1 MTTDLPTISIVTPS
15 FNQGYFIG
23 KTVRSVLL
31 QRYPNLEYVLM
42 DGGST
47 DNTLEVLEPYKSHFA
62 HFQSQRDGGQSEA
75 IRDGFRH
82 TSGEIMGWLN
92 SDDVLAPD
100 ALNFVGA
107 FFRDNPDVDM
117 VYSNRV
123 IINEHDTCIGYW
135 ILPGH
140 SDYLMTHWDL
150 IPQETCFWRRSLYER
165 AGEVDASY
173 RFAVDYD
180 LFTRFMLNGRAR
192 RVKRFLGAFR
202 MHSWSK
208 THRELESIGMGEIQR
223 VHRQYNLKFGK
234 LAVVRGPF
242 FSRST
247 QLKAAWYVRRRG
259 VMPGAL
265 PERGWDYDTLWGG
278 LLTRGELP
286 PGPEALVEA
295 KPTGTRK
302 KKSDQDAETAAEVS

>member
-1 MTTDLPTISIVTPS
+1 MDTDLPTISIVTPS

-23 KTVRSVLL
+23 QTVRSVLL
-31 QRYPNLEYVLM
+31 QRYPGLEYVVM

-47 DNTLEVLEPYKSHFA
+47 DSTLDVLESYKHRFA
-62 HFQSQRDGGQSEA
+62 HFQSAPDGGQSEA

-82 TSGEIMGWLN
+82 TTGEIMGWLN

-107 FFRDNPDVDM
+107 FFRDNPGVDM
-117 VYSNRV
+117 IYSNRV
-123 IINEHDTCIGYW
+123 IINEDGTVIGYW
-135 ILPGH
+135 ILPRH

-165 AGEVDASY
+165 AGEVDASF

-180 LFTRFMLNGRAR
+180 LFTRFMLHGRAQ

-208 THRELESIGMGEIQR
+208 THRELETIGMGEIQR
-223 VHRQYNLKFGK
+223 VHSKYNLKFGRA
-234 LAVVRGPF
+234 AVVRGPF

-247 QLKAAWYVRRRG
+247 QLKAAWHVRKKR

-265 PERGWDYDTLWGG
+265 PIRGWNYDTLWGG
-278 LLTRGELP
+278 LLTRDGLP
-286 PGPEALVEA
+286 PRGEIEATPRVREA
-295 KPTGTRK
+295 VG
-302 KKSDQDAETAAEVS
+302 AGAAIDDSAGDD